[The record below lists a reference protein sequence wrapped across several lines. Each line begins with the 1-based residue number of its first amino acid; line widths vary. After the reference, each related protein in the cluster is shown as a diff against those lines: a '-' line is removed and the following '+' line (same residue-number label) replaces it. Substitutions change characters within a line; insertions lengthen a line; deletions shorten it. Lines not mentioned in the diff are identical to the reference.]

1 MINTKIGSTKRAF
14 AIYRYL
20 LLASNY
26 FQQISERNG
35 IGQSVE
41 LPNEKPA
48 LLFSTASLIERSKVC
63 KTLRDCN

>member
-1 MINTKIGSTKRAF
+1 MINTKKGSTKRAF

-35 IGQSVE
+35 IGQTVE

-48 LLFSTASLIERSKVC
+48 LFVLYCEFDKEVQGL
-63 KTLRDCN
+63 